1 MAGGWGRC
9 VSGLRSWSS
18 VLGSPCCLEQKISR
32 VLLHS
37 EAYAYIAAICAAA
50 LTISTPFSVKLR
62 NGELVR
68 QDRVAWRRGCSLR
81 AAVRPLLSSAG
92 VLGPLQQP
100 QQFKRPGQTAC
111 QALGGIPDYPRL
123 SPIIPDR
130 QAGNFP
136 GKIQRL
142 DRSYLLRRSHQRS
155 KNNTGHTQART
166 TPTAL
171 ALVSAT
177 AVDF

>member
-9 VSGLRSWSS
+9 ISGLRFWPSA
-18 VLGSPCCLEQKISR
+18 LGSPCCLEQKISR

-123 SPIIPDR
+123 SPTGR
-130 QAGNFP
+130 LGTFL
-136 GKIQRL
+136 GKFKGWTGATCSAEVISGQRITL
-142 DRSYLLRRSHQRS
+142 ATLRHAQPQPLWPWSPRPQ
-155 KNNTGHTQART
+155 
-166 TPTAL
+166 
-171 ALVSAT
+171 
-177 AVDF
+177 